1 VQRSHGSFKEDNSRT
16 LELINYSSRSSRCFR
31 VQIRSSC
38 IFKRLFSSCILCK
51 EVTAVLKKIT
61 LELINYS
68 SRCFRVQ
75 IRSSCI
81 LCSASG
87 ALALFFLYLE
97 LINYSSLCSGKDK
110 KLFFLLVSRTYKL
123 FEFVLGFKRA
133 RSLCKTFN
141 LVLRNW
147 KVDYWFCKSS

>member
-141 LVLRNW
+141 LVLRN
-147 KVDYWFCKSS
+147 

>member
-38 IFKRLFSSCILCK
+38 IFKRLFLVFSCILCK

-141 LVLRNW
+141 LVLRN
-147 KVDYWFCKSS
+147 